1 MPFHKNL
8 RNTREASGLT
18 QTEMAKR
25 LGIAIASYC
34 QFETGAKS
42 PTVYLAGEIA
52 DILGVTV
59 DYLLKGAK

>member
-8 RNTREASGLT
+8 KRTREAKGFT
-18 QTEMAKR
+18 QTEMATK
-25 LGIAIASYC
+25 LGIAQASYC

-52 DILGVTV
+52 EILGTTV
-59 DYLLKGAK
+59 DNLLNGG